1 MRYLMRRVTAAA
13 LDVSLLALGLL
24 ASWPFR
30 RRRASDGRGR
40 AADTSSSPP
49 SSEGLLLVPYW
60 GLPR

>member
-1 MRYLMRRVTAAA
+1 MPYLTRRVTAAA
-13 LDVSLLALGLL
+13 LDVSLLVLGVL

-30 RRRASDGRGR
+30 VRRTGGWTANGSTR
-40 AADTSSSPP
+40 P